1 MQNLS
6 VLSWNIQGKVNLTG
20 HTLFKKVKPHLINL
34 SSDIIALQEM
44 CNAEKILKNIEALET
59 YNIFI
64 PELNKRRHGGTQGFN
79 HNVLLSKYPIISAE
93 EIIFPSFNEKIH
105 LENGIRAD
113 VQLGDQIIRIYNC
126 HFAIFKSG
134 IDTRLKQLAYILEDA
149 RSYKGPTIICGDM
162 NVAIPKKGLRR
173 KIVTGWHREPK
184 REMSINGKFIDYD
197 EREIFNKTIS
207 KHGFKEV
214 LDLYTPTW
222 SPLKSKRLEL
232 FKLKLDWFM
241 VKNLKVT
248 DIKLG
253 DYVSDH
259 KSVEVRC
266 HI

>member
-1 MQNLS
+1 MQTLS
-6 VLSWNIQGKVNLTG
+6 VLSWNVQGKVNLTG
-20 HTLFKKVKPHLINL
+20 HTLFKKIKPYIIGL
-34 SSDIIALQEM
+34 SSDIVALQEM
-44 CNAEKILKNIEALET
+44 CNAEKMLGKLDTLNG

-64 PELNKRRHGGTQGFN
+64 PKFNKRRHGGKQGFN
-79 HNVLLSKYPIISAE
+79 HNILLSKYPILRAE
-93 EIIFPSFNEKIH
+93 EIIFPSWNLKVP

-113 VQLGDQIIRIYNC
+113 IQVGGQVLRIYNC
-126 HFAIFKSG
+126 HFAIFKVG

-173 KIVTGWHREPK
+173 KIVTGWHQEPR
-184 REMSINGKFIDYD
+184 REMSVNGKFIDYD

-241 VKNLKVT
+241 VKNLEVT

-259 KSVEVRC
+259 RSVEVRC
-266 HI
+266 RL